1 MTEDQIIRIP
11 PNAAEA
17 ESSLIGG
24 LLLDNAAFDSIA
36 DIVSVDDFYRGDHRE
51 IFEHT
56 VGLIADSRPADAI
69 TVAESLD
76 RSGRL
81 EYVGGLKVIANIIQN
96 TPSAANIRRY
106 AEIVRDKAILRRVI
120 TVTNELAEAAFNPA
134 GREARDILDLAE
146 ARLSSLSQAAQ
157 QKADTGRD
165 MPQIMHDVVLDLD
178 RLYSLRGEGGLSGI
192 ATGLNDFDQLTSGLQ
207 RGDLIIL
214 AARPSM
220 GKTALAINIAEH
232 VALTL
237 KLPVMIFSM
246 EMSDQQ
252 LAKRMLSSIG
262 RIHASKLRNGDIEAD
277 DWAKLTY
284 GSSKLS
290 EARIHI
296 DDSQALTAFDVRSR
310 ARRYQRKIR
319 EPLGL
324 IIIDYIQ
331 MMAGATT
338 GRESNRAVELGEI
351 SRALKNLARELNV
364 PVIALSQLSRGVES
378 RVNKRPM
385 MSDLRESG
393 SLEQD
398 SDVIGFLYRD
408 DYYHPDTMDPG
419 VTELIISKQR
429 NGPTD
434 TVKLLFR
441 GEYTRFDTLKSG

>member
-1 MTEDQIIRIP
+1 MSDESLLRMP
-11 PNAAEA
+11 PSAPDAEA
-17 ESSLIGG
+17 CVIGG
-24 LLLDNAAFDSIA
+24 LLLDNAAYDLIA
-36 DIVSVDDFYRGDHRE
+36 DFLSVDDFYRGDHRE
-51 IFEHT
+51 MYEHT
-56 VGLIADSRPADAI
+56 IRLLADSRPADAV
-69 TVAESLD
+69 TVAESLE
-76 RSGRL
+76 RSNRL
-81 EYVGGLKVIANIIQN
+81 EYVGGMSSIARVIQG

-120 TVTNELAEAAFNPA
+120 TVSNELAEAAFNPG

-146 ARLSSLSQAAQ
+146 SKLSSLSQDARQRRSA
-157 QKADTGRD
+157 GREI
-165 MPQIMHDVVLDLD
+165 PEVMHDVVVELD
-178 RLYSLRGEGGLSGI
+178 RLYAAAGQGGLSGI
-192 ATGLNDFDQLTSGLQ
+192 GTGLANFDSLTSGFQ

-220 GKTALAINIAEH
+220 GKTALAVNIAEH

-237 KLPVMIFSM
+237 NHPVMIFSM

-262 RIHASKLRNGDIEAD
+262 RIHASKLRNGELEEE
-277 DWAKLTY
+277 DWSKLTY

-310 ARRYQRKIR
+310 ARKYQRR
-319 EPLGL
+319 VGEPLGM

-338 GRESNRAVELGEI
+338 GRESNRATELGEI
-351 SRALKNLARELNV
+351 SRGLKNLARELNV
-364 PVIALSQLSRGVES
+364 PVVALSQLSRGVES
-378 RVNKRPM
+378 RTNKRPM

-398 SDVIGFLYRD
+398 SDIVAFLYRD
-408 DYYHPDTMDPG
+408 DYYNPDTAEPG

-434 TVKLLFR
+434 TVKLQFR
-441 GEYTRFDTLKSG
+441 GEFTRFDSMSE